1 MKEQKNE
8 VKVSAKHLLDTY
20 NSDQR
25 KLAELQRREQEI
37 RQILTEMTIASE
49 SLKGIQKA
57 KNEQSILVGLG
68 AGIYAEAKIAN
79 VKSVKNSLA
88 GNVLVDS
95 NVGKA
100 LEKLE
105 EDIKNMKNDI
115 NAVRNEAHIV
125 TKNLQNV
132 ASILQEGQRAA
143 ASQQGK
149 NQTPSVS

>member
-1 MKEQKNE
+1 MKEKKNE

-20 NSDQR
+20 NQDQR

-37 RQILTEMTIASE
+37 RQILTEMTIAAE

-57 KNEQSILVGLG
+57 SKEQNIMVGLG

-79 VKSVKNSLA
+79 VKTVKNSLA
-88 GNVLVDS
+88 GNVLVEGEIEK
-95 NVGKA
+95 V
-100 LEKLE
+100 LLKLE
-105 EDIKNMKNDI
+105 EDIKNTKNDI
-115 NAVRNEAHIV
+115 TAVRNEAHII

-132 ASILQEGQRAA
+132 ASILQDGQRAA
-143 ASQQGK
+143 SQQQTK